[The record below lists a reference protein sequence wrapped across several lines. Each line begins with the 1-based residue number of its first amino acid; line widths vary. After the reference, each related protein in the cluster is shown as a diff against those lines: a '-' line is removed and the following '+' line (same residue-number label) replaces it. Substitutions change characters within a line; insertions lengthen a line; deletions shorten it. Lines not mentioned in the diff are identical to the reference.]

1 MGDVVLQ
8 PGPEPRLSST
18 SHTPIVHQQEGLVVV
33 VEVVGFLGNVL
44 DVILS
49 RKAALQ
55 EEQSKD
61 MI

>member
-8 PGPEPRLSST
+8 LGPKPRLSSA

-33 VEVVGFLGNVL
+33 VQAAGVFVLVL
-44 DVILS
+44 DEILS